1 MMWRTN
7 VASGGAKALTN
18 VITKSSTH
26 GGSSSNKK
34 EREEKHKH
42 FVNELIMKQSGP

>member
-7 VASGGAKALTN
+7 VASGRVKALTN
-18 VITKSSTH
+18 VIIKSSTH
-26 GGSSSNKK
+26 GGSSSNEEGRK
-34 EREEKHKH
+34 EKRKH